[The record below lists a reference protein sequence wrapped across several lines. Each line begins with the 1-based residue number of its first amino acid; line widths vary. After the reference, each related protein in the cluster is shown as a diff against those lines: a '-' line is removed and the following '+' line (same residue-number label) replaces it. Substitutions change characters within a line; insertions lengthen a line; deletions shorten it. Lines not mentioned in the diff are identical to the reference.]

1 MNLAARVAESIAHT
15 VMFKS
20 LVVLNMKHAGNSA
33 GAAAGEMRDD
43 PELHEARTTLNQ
55 KTGLL
60 GDLGKDF
67 HLR

>member
-1 MNLAARVAESIAHT
+1 MNLPARVAESVAHT

-43 PELHEARTTLNQ
+43 PCTKQ
-55 KTGLL
+55 GLL
-60 GDLGKDF
+60 
-67 HLR
+67 